1 VAGLLQTVYQRVYN
15 VVYKCRF
22 TAVPRGRFS
31 RDTPK
36 SGLPGLLWRQRG
48 NGGSWIVSLAVPR
61 HLQHRVVNRAGR
73 PLTRLERSAGT
84 DSLKLAKELYPG
96 ILSELKQ
103 ELAQRAGSILETKE
117 VASQRLV
124 GELYQQLAAP
134 NRMSQHEAAMQAA
147 GGVLN
152 VAEQMSV
159 TQLQGLVTELQGLL
173 SALTTKTF
181 ADQGLPLDGD
191 ELPQAVPSLK
201 TATLEARALQENRKQ
216 HGFFAQESE
225 LGARLASAASKPKPV
240 SIFDVAKEK
249 KSRISDRTY
258 ENLRSTCDRWKL
270 IIGDESLESITS
282 SHLNYFVR
290 RLNAAKSDGGY
301 GYCVEN
307 ANNEGVRI
315 RALIKF
321 HNEHQKEDADR
332 VVEPSWERIKETKA
346 QQKEKVRKDKDK
358 ATDKDEVK
366 RLLDYAYLKYD
377 DKYAWL
383 FVLLIDNTGLRN
395 SEALGL
401 KWKDVVQQDGI
412 WFLDLQDSKTAAGIR
427 RLPLN
432 SRLLK
437 YLLPLRGDDD
447 EFIIKNKWP
456 YWKNP
461 KDASGNF
468 LRQARKALGLDGRV
482 NAHAFRHGAGGD
494 LGYTQTEHIK
504 ITLMGHAGKQT
515 DKYSR
520 REWLELR
527 KAVEYIGTD
536 WEPPSAYPPHPLVVR
551 FDSGLISV
559 P

>member
-1 VAGLLQTVYQRVYN
+1 MAGLLQTVYEGVYN
-15 VVYKCRF
+15 AVYQCRL
-22 TAVPRGRFS
+22 TAVSRGRFS
-31 RDTPK
+31 KDTPK

-61 HLQHRVVNRAGR
+61 HLQHRVVNRAGK
-73 PLTRLERSAGT
+73 PLTRLERTTGT

-103 ELAQRAGSILETKE
+103 ELAERAGSILETKE
-117 VASQRLV
+117 AASQRLV
-124 GELYQQLAAP
+124 GELYQQLTAP
-134 NRMSQHEAAMQAA
+134 NRMAQHEAAMQAS
-147 GGVLN
+147 GQVLN
-152 VAEQMSV
+152 VAEQMPV
-159 TQLQGLVTELQGLL
+159 NQLQGLVNELQGLL
-173 SALTTKTF
+173 SVLTTKAF
-181 ADQGLPLDGD
+181 AEQGLPLDGD
-191 ELPQAVPSLK
+191 ELPQAVASLK
-201 TATLEARALQENRKQ
+201 TAALEARALQENRKQ

-240 SIFDVAKEK
+240 SIFDVAKAK

-258 ENLRSTCDRWKL
+258 ENLKSTCDRWKT

-290 RLNAAKSDGGY
+290 RLNAPKSDGGY

-321 HNEHQKEDADR
+321 HNEHQKEDSDR
-332 VVEPSWERIKETKA
+332 ILEPSWERIKETRA

-358 ATDKDEVK
+358 ATDKDEVQ
-366 RLLDYAYLKYD
+366 RLLDYAYLDYE

-401 KWKDVVQQDGI
+401 KWRDVVQQDGI

-437 YLLPLRGDDD
+437 YLLPFKGADD
-447 EFIIKNKWP
+447 EFIINNKWP
-456 YWKNP
+456 HWKNP

-468 LRQARKALGLDGRV
+468 LRQARKALGLEGRV

-515 DKYSR
+515 DQYSR

-527 KAVEYIGTD
+527 KAVEHIGTD
-536 WEPPSAYPPHPLVVR
+536 WEAPSEYPPLPLQIR
-551 FDSGLISV
+551 FNETPL
-559 P
+559 PPH